1 MGQGPTES
9 TRLPDPLKP
18 DLSVPIW
25 GYIALVLAFAFFSGI
40 FNNFQGAVT
49 AMDYSTITGK
59 FGVMSDPAKATYRG
73 QGGFGV
79 REGFLFAFG
88 IIPGMMLALGVIN
101 VVDHLGGLKAA
112 RKLLTPILRPILGIP
127 GVASLA
133 MVGGFQSS
141 DGGAAMTKA
150 LYDEGEITEKERTIF
165 VAFQFSA
172 GSPVDNF
179 LSTGSVL
186 FAFLTVPIMVPFA
199 LLFVMK
205 VFGAN
210 VMRFYLSRFVKDEE
224 LS

>member
-1 MGQGPTES
+1 MGQGTTGS
-9 TRLPDPLKP
+9 VRLPDPSKA
-18 DLSVPIW
+18 DLRVPIM
-25 GYIALVLAFAFFSGI
+25 GYIALVLAFIFFSGI
-40 FNNFQGAVT
+40 FNNFQGAIT
-49 AMDYSTITGK
+49 AMDYTTITGK
-59 FGVMSDPAKATYRG
+59 FGVMANPAKATYRG

-101 VVDHLGGLKAA
+101 VVDHIGGLKAA
-112 RKLLTPILRPILGIP
+112 RRLLTPILRPILGIP

-133 MVGGFQSS
+133 MVGSFQSS

-150 LYDEGEITEKERTIF
+150 LYDEGEITNKERAIF
-165 VAFQFSA
+165 IAFQFSA

-179 LSTGSVL
+179 LSTGAAL
-186 FAFLTVPIMVPFA
+186 FAFLTVPMMIPFG

-205 VFGAN
+205 IFGAN
-210 VMRFYLSRFVKDEE
+210 IMRLYLARFVKDEE